1 MTEYEV
7 KWSIVDNTPENREKL
22 AQAVVEDMSIGD
34 IMEFTF
40 HNLVKLYSTN
50 TDAFNQDCENYGFPE
65 EDSQT
70 RDQFEKFLKIETEHN
85 PESRW
90 LK

>member
-1 MTEYEV
+1 MSNPENTE
-7 KWSIVDNTPENREKL
+7 ENREKL

-34 IMEFTF
+34 LMEFTF

-65 EDSQT
+65 EDA
-70 RDQFEKFLKIETEHN
+70 
-85 PESRW
+85 
-90 LK
+90 